1 LENRMNIS
9 SVSDKLQEEID
20 RQRQDIRSDGYS
32 MSIGELVSLYE
43 SQEIEIHPEFQRF
56 FRWSDYQKNSLIESI
71 LLGIPIPPIF
81 VAQRDDGV
89 WDVID
94 GLQRLSTIYQFL
106 GKLKDEKG
114 VLISPII
121 LQETNYL
128 PSLEGKRWEDKE
140 NEEKSLTKSQQLDF
154 KRTKINV
161 VIIQKESNK
170 KTKYELFQ
178 RLNSGGSICTPQE
191 VRSCIL
197 VSVNPQMY
205 QWMKKLSENE
215 DFRSCINLS
224 ETLEEEQ
231 YDMEILSKYLILRN
245 IKIETQT
252 ISNIA
257 GFITDKIQEAASSPS
272 FNYEEEQK
280 AFETTFKILNQT
292 TKDNTFRKYD
302 PVTDKFSRGFLL
314 APFEVIAMGIGYHY
328 KKYEAVISAGEINNL
343 DIKGNLKKM
352 WLSED
357 YQNAYG
363 RGKDSK
369 TRVPKLIPL
378 GRKLFDL

>member
-1 LENRMNIS
+1 MNIS

-114 VLISPII
+114 ALIPPII

-128 PSLEGKRWEDKE
+128 PSLEGKKWEDKDDEE
-140 NEEKSLTKSQQLDF
+140 NSLTKSQQLGF

-205 QWMKKLSENE
+205 QWMKKLGENE

-328 KKYEAVISAGEINNL
+328 KKYESAISAGQINNL
-343 DIKGNLKKM
+343 DIKGNLKQM

-369 TRVPKLIPL
+369 TRIPKLIPL

>member
-1 LENRMNIS
+1 MNIS
-9 SVSDKLQEEID
+9 SISDKLQEEID

-114 VLISPII
+114 ALIPPII

-128 PSLEGKRWEDKE
+128 PSLEGKKWEDKDDEE
-140 NEEKSLTKSQQLDF
+140 NSLTKSQQLGF

-231 YDMEILSKYLILRN
+231 YDMEILSKYLILRT
-245 IKIETQT
+245 IKIESQT

-257 GFITDKIQEAASSPS
+257 GFITDKIQEAASNPS
-272 FNYEEEQK
+272 FNYAEEQK

-343 DIKGNLKKM
+343 DIKGNLEKM

-378 GRKLFDL
+378 GRKLFNL

>member
-1 LENRMNIS
+1 MNIN

-114 VLISPII
+114 ALIPPII

-128 PSLEGKRWEDKE
+128 PSLEGKKWEDKDDEE
-140 NEEKSLTKSQQLDF
+140 NSLTKSQQLGF

-231 YDMEILSKYLILRN
+231 YDMEILSKYLILRT
-245 IKIETQT
+245 IKIESQT

-257 GFITDKIQEAASSPS
+257 GFITDKIQEAASNPS
-272 FNYEEEQK
+272 FNYAEEQK

-302 PVTDKFSRGFLL
+302 PATDKFSRGFLL

-328 KKYEAVISAGEINNL
+328 KKYESAISAGEINNL
-343 DIKGNLKKM
+343 DIKGNLKQM

>member
-1 LENRMNIS
+1 MNIS

-140 NEEKSLTKSQQLDF
+140 KEEKSLTKSQQLDF

-215 DFRSCINLS
+215 DFRSCVNLS

-272 FNYEEEQK
+272 FNYKEEQK

-378 GRKLFDL
+378 GRKLFNL

>member
-1 LENRMNIS
+1 MNIS

-32 MSIGELVSLYE
+32 MSIGELVSLYQ

-81 VAQRDDGV
+81 VSQRDDGV

-106 GKLKDEKG
+106 GKLKDENGK
-114 VLISPII
+114 LIDPLV

-128 PSLEGKRWEDKE
+128 PSLENKKWGDENDKE
-140 NEEKSLTKSQQLDF
+140 NSLTNSQRLDF

-197 VSVNPQMY
+197 VSVNPSTY
-205 QWMKKLSENE
+205 QWMKRLSENE
-215 DFRSCINLS
+215 DFKSCINLS

-231 YDMEILSKYLILRN
+231 YDMEILSKFLIFRN
-245 IKIETQT
+245 MTIENQS

-257 GFITDKIQEAASSPS
+257 EFITDKIQEIASDPS
-272 FNYEEEQK
+272 FDYDEEEK
-280 AFETTFKILNQT
+280 AFNITFRILNQT
-292 TKDNTFRKYD
+292 TKEDTFRKYN
-302 PVTDKFSRGFLL
+302 PETDKFSRGFLS
-314 APFEVIAMGIGYHY
+314 APFEAIATGIGYHY
-328 KKYEAVISAGEINNL
+328 KKYETALNTGNINQL
-343 DIKGNLKKM
+343 DIKGKLRRM
-352 WLSED
+352 WANRD

-363 RGKDSK
+363 RGKDAK
-369 TRVPKLIPL
+369 IRVPKLIPL
-378 GRKLFDL
+378 GRELFDI

>member
-1 LENRMNIS
+1 MNII

-114 VLISPII
+114 ALISPII

-128 PSLEGKRWEDKE
+128 PSLEGKKWEDKNDEE
-140 NEEKSLTKSQQLDF
+140 NSLTKSQQLGF

-257 GFITDKIQEAASSPS
+257 GFITDKIQEAASNPF

-292 TKDNTFRKYD
+292 TKENTFRKYD
-302 PVTDKFSRGFLL
+302 PATDKFSRGFLL

-343 DIKGNLKKM
+343 DIKGNLKQM

>member
-1 LENRMNIS
+1 MNIS

-114 VLISPII
+114 ALISPII

-128 PSLEGKRWEDKE
+128 PSLEGKKWEDKDDEE
-140 NEEKSLTKSQQLDF
+140 NSLTKSQQLGF

-302 PVTDKFSRGFLL
+302 PATDKFSRGFLL

-328 KKYEAVISAGEINNL
+328 KKYESAISSGEISNL
-343 DIKGNLKKM
+343 DIKGNLKQM

-369 TRVPKLIPL
+369 TRVPKLILL

>member
-1 LENRMNIS
+1 MNIN

-114 VLISPII
+114 ALIPPII

-128 PSLEGKRWEDKE
+128 PSLEGKKWEDKDDEE
-140 NEEKSLTKSQQLDF
+140 NSLTKSQQLGF

-231 YDMEILSKYLILRN
+231 YDMEILSKYLILRT
-245 IKIETQT
+245 IKIESQT

-257 GFITDKIQEAASSPS
+257 GFITDKIQEAASNPS
-272 FNYEEEQK
+272 FNYAEEQK

-343 DIKGNLKKM
+343 DIKGNLEKM

-378 GRKLFDL
+378 GRKLFNL